1 MEIDLSE
8 EWIFETND
16 FSNMKIFDF
25 FGTKLFYMDNFYK
38 YPELVFK
45 FFNSTQPPVWK
56 KWEQPSR
63 NMIDFEDRR
72 HMISHKGMV
81 NVYKKLGELCGQE
94 PEDNHEVVTN
104 YTRFKKCS
112 NNNYND
118 YYWWPHHDAGYNGI
132 VYFNDFDGKEYE
144 GTYIYL
150 PKDEQHILKHQ
161 GNEHE
166 DPWTPKDQWEILLK
180 IKAKYNRFVMFDGLK
195 YWHGMHIHD
204 DTWFGNIFED
214 ANYRINQV
222 LFFIDEKS
230 RNRL

>member
-38 YPELVFK
+38 HPELVFK
-45 FFNSTQPPVWK
+45 FFNSTTPPVWK
-56 KWEQPSR
+56 EWEKPSR

-72 HMISHKGMV
+72 HMIDHKGMA
-81 NVYKKLGELCGQE
+81 NVYKKLGELCGQK
-94 PEDNHEVVTN
+94 PDHDHEVVTN

-112 NNNYND
+112 NNNYKD
-118 YYWWPHHDAGYNGI
+118 YYWWPHHDSGYNGI
-132 VYFNDFDGKEYE
+132 IYFNDYDGKEYE

-150 PKDEQHILKHQ
+150 PKDEDYILEHQ
-161 GNEHE
+161 SNEHG
-166 DPWTPKDQWEILLK
+166 DPWTPKEQWEILLK

-195 YWHGMHIHD
+195 YYHGMYIHD
-204 DTWFGNIFED
+204 DTWFGDTFD
-214 ANYRINQV
+214 DVNYRINQV
-222 LFFIDEKS
+222 LFFINGK
-230 RNRL
+230 